1 MQQNFMPAAAS
12 PIGALQYC
20 RILQMFSVFGCRS
33 FQLPLTD
40 MIQLTA
46 SVSLSWLL
54 GKVAG
59 RS

>member
-1 MQQNFMPAAAS
+1 MPAAAS